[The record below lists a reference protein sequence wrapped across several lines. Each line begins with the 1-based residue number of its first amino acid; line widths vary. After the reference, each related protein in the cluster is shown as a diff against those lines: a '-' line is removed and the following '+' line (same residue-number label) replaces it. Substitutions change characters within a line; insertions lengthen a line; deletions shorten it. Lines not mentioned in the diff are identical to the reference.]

1 MGGHEQWGAIHSAE
15 IGDGTLELRDIPH
28 VLQALELFTEDEV
41 MLKDMCENIKKNKQ
55 MGVYD
60 GAYKA
65 VEIAMKMK
73 G

>member
-1 MGGHEQWGAIHSAE
+1 M
-15 IGDGTLELRDIPH
+15 RDIPH